1 MQVSNDAST
10 RSSYTFHIQSEGPQL
25 DVLITRALLGLSA
38 LACILF
44 GNQPYRF
51 VDYFIALVLVVVAIL
66 LKKLIQQFQLGR
78 IVIIGLAAILLF
90 ISTGSFIFAAIL
102 VLYGFAVKF
111 LYPKN
116 VVEVADS
123 GVLFNRVLGNSHAA
137 WTEINNLVLK
147 DHLLTI
153 DFKNNKLLQLTTDP
167 RDTEIDEAAF
177 NRFCSRF
184 LHPAQV

>member
-10 RSSYTFHIQSEGPQL
+10 RTSYTFHIQSEGPQL

-38 LACILF
+38 IACIFF

-51 VDYFIALVLVVVAIL
+51 IDYFIAIVLVVAAIFV
-66 LKKLIQQFQLGR
+66 KKLIQQFRPGR
-78 IVIIGLAAILLF
+78 IVIIGLAAILLL

-102 VLYGFAVKF
+102 VLYGIAVKF

-116 VVEVADS
+116 LVEVADS
-123 GVLFNRVLGNSHAA
+123 GVLFNKVLGNSHAA
-137 WTEINNLVLK
+137 WTEINNLILK
-147 DHLLTI
+147 DNVLTI
-153 DFKNNKLLQLTTDP
+153 DFKNNRLLQLTTEP
-167 RDTEIDEAAF
+167 GKSEIDESSF
-177 NRFCSRF
+177 NRFCSRY